1 MISES
6 WVWNLL
12 LGILLA
18 LAATAVLVEA
28 KSSALVPKSLLLWPA
43 LVILFGGLSL
53 FLGGRVESL
62 FRGLLGLALILC
74 GVQALLVN
82 VRKLSAWPS
91 GVIWLGVA
99 FAGIAFQFYPLFLER
114 VMGWIWA
121 AIGVTKVI
129 RERSASL
136 EAGTPIWILL
146 LYGQAILL
154 AAYRL

>member
-6 WVWNLL
+6 WVWNLS

-18 LAATAVLVEA
+18 LAATAALSEA
-28 KSSALVPKSLLLWPA
+28 KSSALVPKSLLLWPL
-43 LVILFGGLSL
+43 LVILFGGLTL
-53 FLGGRVESL
+53 FQGGGEEFL
-62 FRGLLGLALILC
+62 FRGLLGVALVLC

-82 VRKLSAWPS
+82 VRKLGAWPS

-99 FAGIAFQFYPLFLER
+99 LAGIAFQAYPLFLER
-114 VMGWIWA
+114 VIGWIWT